1 MTEQERPFSVQVERS
16 IAERAAG
23 GDSSAVAELYDGYE
37 RQLHGYCH
45 RICRNPE
52 DAADATQDAFCSV
65 IQRLPGLDTASLNFA
80 AYLFTTARNACMD
93 IIKQRGRAEPTDEV
107 PEDPLATAAIDTDP
121 ERQLLTGDQQRA
133 AREASD
139 RLPET
144 QRTVLALREVSEL
157 SYDEIAETMGMKP
170 NAVAQLISRARLN
183 FYKQLR
189 TGAVVI
195 PPLDDAAQ
203 RAIELT
209 VQRQDGKINS
219 DDLDWLQAHLKE
231 NESSRINAEA
241 IQESAALYRAIA
253 PVVVIAGLRTE
264 TLQRAIESIGADP
277 KTESSGGDVGSSSG
291 VSGVS
296 GTAASAGAS
305 VGATLGAKPD
315 QASAHSQPSIGEA
328 GDRRRDQ
335 RRAAGALAVLI
346 AIVLLGGAAESD
358 EVSPAA
364 SAATVEAPTAQTSA
378 AKNGGE
384 PRKGSND
391 KPVSSKSSAAPPTT
405 TQNSQ
410 ADGDMPVKSG
420 GNPSN
425 GPEKKNSGGQ
435 KTTSGGQSE
444 TPPAEDP
451 APQTTTPPTDP
462 PSSTP
467 PPPPPP
473 KKPPVGPIDFCS
485 TNCNPPPPVP

>member
-1 MTEQERPFSVQVERS
+1 MTEEARPFSVQVERS

-23 GDSSAVAELYDGYE
+23 GDSSAVAELYDAYE
-37 RQLHGYCH
+37 RQLYGYCH

-52 DAADATQDAFCSV
+52 DAADATQEAFCSV
-65 IQRLPGLDTASLNFA
+65 IQRLPGLDIAGLNFA

-93 IIKQRGRAEPTDEV
+93 IVKQRGRAEPTDEV
-107 PEDPLATAAIDTDP
+107 PEDPFATAAIDTDP

-157 SYDEIAETMGMKP
+157 SYDEIAETMGMNP

-195 PPLDDAAQ
+195 SPLDEAAQ

-209 VQRQDGKINS
+209 VKRQDGKINS
-219 DDLDWLQAHLKE
+219 DDLDWLQAHLNE

-253 PVVVIAGLRTE
+253 PAVVLASLRTE
-264 TLQRAIESIGADP
+264 TLQNAIESIG
-277 KTESSGGDVGSSSG
+277 TESSPDSSSGDNGSSS
-291 VSGVS
+291 SGSS
-296 GTAASAGAS
+296 GAAGAGAGASASAGA
-305 VGATLGAKPD
+305 VLGAKPD
-315 QASAHSQPSIGEA
+315 KASANNQPTTDID
-328 GDRRRDQ
+328 DRRRDQ
-335 RRAAGALAVLI
+335 RRAAGALTVLI
-346 AIVLLGGAAESD
+346 LICLIGGSLETS
-358 EVSPAA
+358 EVST
-364 SAATVEAPTAQTSA
+364 AATATPVSAPTAETATAKSSEQQTSNS
-378 AKNGGE
+378 KN
-384 PRKGSND
+384 KSGSPD
-391 KPVSSKSSAAPPTT
+391 GQVKTPTST
-405 TQNSQ
+405 SNSQ
-410 ADGDMPVKSG
+410 APDEKPVKSG
-420 GNPSN
+420 GNSN
-425 GPEKKNSGGQ
+425 APKKQSSGGD
-435 KTTSGGQSE
+435 KATSGGQSE
-444 TPPAEDP
+444 TPPAEEP
-451 APQTTTPPTDP
+451 APQTTTPPSTTPDP
-462 PSSTP
+462 TND

-485 TNCNPPPPVP
+485 SNCNTPPPVP

>member
-1 MTEQERPFSVQVERS
+1 MTEEDRPFSVQVERS

-23 GDSSAVAELYDGYE
+23 GDSSAVAELYDAYE
-37 RQLHGYCH
+37 RQLYGYCH

-65 IQRLPGLDTASLNFA
+65 IQRLPGLDTQNLNFA

-107 PEDPLATAAIDTDP
+107 PEDPFATASIDTDP

-139 RLPET
+139 RLPES

-195 PPLDDAAQ
+195 SPLDDAAQ

-209 VQRQDGKINS
+209 VQRQDGKINT

-231 NESSRINAEA
+231 NEASRINAEA
-241 IQESAALYRAIA
+241 IQESAALYRVIA
-253 PVVVIAGLRTE
+253 PAVVIASMRDE
-264 TLQRAIESIGADP
+264 TIQRAIESIGSDS
-277 KTESSGGDVGSSSG
+277 KSDFTSGDGGSSSG
-291 VSGVS
+291 ASGATA
-296 GTAASAGAS
+296 GTSTT
-305 VGATLGAKPD
+305 VGATLGAIPD
-315 QASAHSQPSIGEA
+315 QASANDQASAEEA

-346 AIVLLGGAAESD
+346 LIILLGGSAEPD
-358 EVSPAA
+358 DVAPAA

-378 AKNGGE
+378 AKSGGE

-391 KPVSSKSSAAPPTT
+391 KPVSSKAVPQEPTT

-410 ADGDMPVKSG
+410 AGGDMPVKSG

-425 GPEKKNSGGQ
+425 GPEKKSTGGK
-435 KTTSGGQSE
+435 KTTSGEQSE

-451 APQTTTPPTDP
+451 APQTTPPPADP
-462 PSSTP
+462 PSST

-485 TNCNPPPPVP
+485 NNCNETPIP

>member
-1 MTEQERPFSVQVERS
+1 MTDGDRPFSVQVERS

-23 GDSSAVAELYDGYE
+23 GDSSAVAELYDAYE
-37 RQLHGYCH
+37 RQLYGYCQ

-65 IQRLPGLDTASLNFA
+65 IQRLPGLDTANLNFA

-107 PEDPLATAAIDTDP
+107 PEDPFATAALDTDP

-139 RLPET
+139 RLPES

-189 TGAVVI
+189 TGAIVI
-195 PPLDDAAQ
+195 SPLDDAAQ

-231 NESSRINAEA
+231 NEASRVNAEA
-241 IQESAALYRAIA
+241 IQESAVLYRAIA
-253 PVVVIAGLRTE
+253 PAVVIAGLREE
-264 TLQRAIESIGADP
+264 TLTRAIDGLGANAG
-277 KTESSGGDVGSSSG
+277 SGAGAGAGAGPGGAAGAGATAGGVVGARPEP
-291 VSGVS
+291 
-296 GTAASAGAS
+296 AAS
-305 VGATLGAKPD
+305 KN
-315 QASAHSQPSIGEA
+315 QPIAEA
-328 GDRRRDQ
+328 DDKRRDQ
-335 RRAAGALAVLI
+335 RRAAEAVGAL
-346 AIVLLGGAAESD
+346 IVILLLALALDNS
-358 EVSPAA
+358 EVSTAA
-364 SAATVEAPTAQTSA
+364 SATQTTAPTAETTA
-378 AKNGGE
+378 AKSGDQ
-384 PRKGSND
+384 PRSN
-391 KPVSSKSSAAPPTT
+391 SKSQPRSSGGSIKPPGS

-410 ADGDMPVKSG
+410 GGGDLPVKSG
-420 GNPSN
+420 GSSKPSPKN
-425 GPEKKNSGGQ
+425 GSNQKK
-435 KTTSGGQSE
+435 TSAGTESE
-444 TPPAEDP
+444 TPAASDP
-451 APQTTTPPTDP
+451 APQTTTPPASEPTPDP
-462 PSSTP
+462 NPT

-473 KKPPVGPIDFCS
+473 KKPPLGPLDLCS
-485 TNCNPPPPVP
+485 SNCNQPPPVP

>member
-23 GDSSAVAELYDGYE
+23 GDSSAVAELYDAYE
-37 RQLHGYCH
+37 RQLYGYCH

-65 IQRLPGLDTASLNFA
+65 IQRLPGLDTANLNFA

-93 IIKQRGRAEPTDEV
+93 IVKQRGRAEPTDEV
-107 PEDPLATAAIDTDP
+107 PEDPFATAAIDTDP

-139 RLPET
+139 RLPES

-195 PPLDDAAQ
+195 TPLDDAAQ

-209 VQRQDGKINS
+209 VQRQDGKINT

-241 IQESAALYRAIA
+241 IQESAALYRGIA
-253 PVVVIAGLRTE
+253 PVVVAASLRSG
-264 TLQRAIESIGADP
+264 TLQGAIESIGSDP
-277 KTESSGGDVGSSSG
+277 KAGSSGGDGGSSSG
-291 VSGVS
+291 AS
-296 GTAASAGAS
+296 GTTAGVGTA
-305 VGATLGAKPD
+305 VGAILGAKPD
-315 QASAHSQPSIGEA
+315 QASANSQPSFDEA
-328 GDRRRDQ
+328 SDRRRDQ

-346 AIVLLGGAAESD
+346 LIVLLAGSLESD
-358 EVSPAA
+358 EVAPDA
-364 SAATVEAPTAQTSA
+364 SAATVEAPTAQTTA

-384 PRKGSND
+384 PRKGSSD
-391 KPVSSKSSAAPPTT
+391 KPVSSKASAADQPTT

-410 ADGDMPVKSG
+410 AGGDKPVKSG

-425 GPEKKNSGGQ
+425 GPEKKGSGGQ
-435 KTTSGGQSE
+435 KTTSGDQTE

-451 APQTTTPPTDP
+451 APQTTTPPAEP
-462 PSSTP
+462 PSST

-485 TNCNPPPPVP
+485 NNCNETPVP

>member
-1 MTEQERPFSVQVERS
+1 MSEQERPFSIQIERS

-37 RQLHGYCH
+37 RQLYGYCH

-65 IQRLPGLDTASLNFA
+65 IQRLPGLDTQNLNFA
-80 AYLFTTARNACMD
+80 AYLFTSARNACMD

-107 PEDPLATAAIDTDP
+107 PEDPFATAAIDTDP

-139 RLPET
+139 RLPES

-189 TGAVVI
+189 AGAVVI
-195 PPLDDAAQ
+195 APLDDAAQ

-209 VQRQDGKINS
+209 VQRQDGKINT
-219 DDLDWLQAHLKE
+219 DDLDWLQAHLQE

-241 IQESAALYRAIA
+241 IQESAALYRVIA
-253 PVVVIAGLRTE
+253 PAVVIASLRDE
-264 TLQRAIESIGADP
+264 TIQRAIESIASDS
-277 KTESSGGDVGSSSG
+277 KTDASSGDGGSSSG
-291 VSGVS
+291 TSIGGAAPAGSALGVNP
-296 GTAASAGAS
+296 AKASADLA
-305 VGATLGAKPD
+305 
-315 QASAHSQPSIGEA
+315 EA
-328 GDRRRDQ
+328 NDRRRDQ
-335 RRAAGALAVLI
+335 RFAAGALAVLI
-346 AIVLLGGAAESD
+346 LIVLLAGSTDPDPVAPE
-358 EVSPAA
+358 A
-364 SAATVEAPTAQTSA
+364 SAATVETPTAQTTA
-378 AKNGGE
+378 AKGGGE

-391 KPVSSKSSAAPPTT
+391 KPVASSAETQTPAS

-410 ADGDMPVKSG
+410 GGGDKPVKSG
-420 GNPSN
+420 GNSSN
-425 GPEKKNSGGQ
+425 GPQKEQNSGGK

-444 TPPAEDP
+444 TPPAGEP
-451 APQTTTPPTDP
+451 APQTTTPPADP
-462 PSSTP
+462 PTSTP

-485 TNCNPPPPVP
+485 TNCTPPPAPVP

>member
-1 MTEQERPFSVQVERS
+1 MSEQERPFSIQIERS
-16 IAERAAG
+16 IAERAAS

-37 RQLHGYCH
+37 RQLYGYCH
-45 RICRNPE
+45 RICRNSE

-65 IQRLPGLDTASLNFA
+65 IQRLPGLDTKNLNFA

-107 PEDPLATAAIDTDP
+107 PEDPFATAAIDTDP

-170 NAVAQLISRARLN
+170 NAVAQLISRARVN

-189 TGAVVI
+189 AGAVVI
-195 PPLDDAAQ
+195 SPLDDAAQ

-209 VQRQDGKINS
+209 VQRQDGKINN

-241 IQESAALYRAIA
+241 IQESAALYRIIA
-253 PVVVIAGLRTE
+253 PAIVIAGLRDE
-264 TLQRAIESIGADP
+264 TIQRAIESIGSDPHADSSSGDGGSSSA
-277 KTESSGGDVGSSSG
+277 SSGGS
-291 VSGVS
+291 
-296 GTAASAGAS
+296 AAASSAGA
-305 VGATLGAKPD
+305 ALGVRPD
-315 QASAHSQPSIGEA
+315 HASAEGGEA
-328 GDRRRDQ
+328 SDRRRDQ
-335 RRAAGALAVLI
+335 RRAVGALTVLI
-346 AIVLLGGAAESD
+346 LIALLGGSLESND
-358 EVSPAA
+358 VAPAA
-364 SAATVEAPTAQTSA
+364 SAETVEAPTTETTA
-378 AKNGGE
+378 AKSGGE
-384 PRKGSND
+384 PRKGSGPD
-391 KPVSSKSSAAPPTT
+391 KPVSSKASADQPAS

-410 ADGDMPVKSG
+410 AGGDKPVKSG
-420 GNPSN
+420 GNSSN
-425 GPEKKNSGGQ
+425 GPEKKSAGGQ
-435 KTTSGGQSE
+435 KTTSGGQSD

-451 APQTTTPPTDP
+451 APQTTAPPTAP

-485 TNCNPPPPVP
+485 TNCTPPPAPVP

>member
-1 MTEQERPFSVQVERS
+1 MTEEARPFSLQVERA

-23 GDSSAVAELYDGYE
+23 GDSSAVAELYDAYE
-37 RQLHGYCH
+37 RQLYGYCH

-65 IQRLPGLDTASLNFA
+65 IQRLPGLETANLNFA

-93 IIKQRGRAEPTDEV
+93 IVKQRGRAEPTDEM
-107 PEDPLATAAIDTDP
+107 PEDPFAVSAIDTDP

-195 PPLDDAAQ
+195 SPLDDAAQ

-209 VQRQDGKINS
+209 VQRQDGKINT

-231 NESSRINAEA
+231 NEASRINAEA

-253 PVVVIAGLRTE
+253 PVVAIASLRTE
-264 TLQRAIESIGADP
+264 TLQRAIESLGSNPSADSP
-277 KTESSGGDVGSSSG
+277 VSDGGSS
-291 VSGVS
+291 V
-296 GTAASAGAS
+296 TASSSASA
-305 VGATLGAKPD
+305 GATLGAKPAPASANN
-315 QASAHSQPSIGEA
+315 QASVDDAS
-328 GDRRRDQ
+328 DRRRDQ

-346 AIVLLGGAAESD
+346 ILVLLGGSLESD
-358 EVSPAA
+358 EVAPAA
-364 SAATVEAPTAQTSA
+364 SAATVEAPTAETTE
-378 AKNGGE
+378 AKSGGE

-391 KPVSSKSSAAPPTT
+391 KPVSGKTEAETPTS

-410 ADGDMPVKSG
+410 AVNEKPVKSG
-420 GNPSN
+420 GDPKSS
-425 GPEKKNSGGQ
+425 EKKSTGGQ
-435 KTTSGGQSE
+435 KTTSGGQTE
-444 TPPAEDP
+444 TPPAEEP
-451 APQTTTPPTDP
+451 APQTTAPPSEPPT
-462 PSSTP
+462 TT

-485 TNCNPPPPVP
+485 NNCNETPVP